1 MAEITRRRIGE
12 LVQGVLRILR
22 DKPEGMRA
30 RDVVAA
36 LEKVVPPTDFELS
49 PYPSRPDS
57 RRYDQIARF
66 ATISP
71 VKAGWLV
78 KSKGRWSIT
87 DAGSSALNA
96 LTDPERLIRESIRL
110 YGLWKAAQDDGS
122 EPEEA
127 IAEAAGV
134 PPEDAAVAP
143 PVFEDAEGEAWDQ
156 IEAHVA
162 RMDPYAFQDLVA
174 ALLTAMGYHV
184 AWKAPPGPDHGI
196 DIVAYPDPLGAREPC
211 VKVSVRRRS
220 VKADVKDLREFI
232 SVLHDSDV
240 GIFVS
245 MSGFTKPAEDLS
257 RAERR
262 KVRLFDIE
270 KVFDLWVEHYP
281 RIDESSKRLL
291 PLRPIYF
298 LAPSTGT

>member
-12 LVQGVLRILR
+12 LVQGVLKILR

-87 DAGSSALNA
+87 DAGSAALNA

-143 PVFEDAEGEAWDQ
+143 PVFEDAEGDAWDQ
-156 IEAHVA
+156 IESHVA

-196 DIVAYPDPLGAREPC
+196 DIVAYPDPLGA
-211 VKVSVRRRS
+211 
-220 VKADVKDLREFI
+220 
-232 SVLHDSDV
+232 
-240 GIFVS
+240 
-245 MSGFTKPAEDLS
+245 
-257 RAERR
+257 
-262 KVRLFDIE
+262 
-270 KVFDLWVEHYP
+270 
-281 RIDESSKRLL
+281 
-291 PLRPIYF
+291 
-298 LAPSTGT
+298 